1 MQEITGEYYLSNSEI
16 KLSNLFCDEFLKLD
30 AYIYEVLRVMNGVP
44 LFVEDHVERLSKTA
58 EIQNTKLP
66 YSNAEIFFQISYLIK
81 ENKLSEGN
89 IKIVYIPNPNN
100 KCNYSF
106 LIYINPHQY
115 PTKDEFI
122 NGVPVS
128 FFSGVRIN
136 PNAKIMQTDLRENAN
151 IHKNNTN
158 TYEVLL
164 IDENGFI
171 TEGSRSNV
179 FFVKDNEVLTPPT
192 EYVLPGITRKYIIKM
207 CNELNIPI
215 RETSIHQNEVE
226 SMEAVFISGTS
237 RKVLPVNMI
246 ENIKFA
252 VNNVITRK
260 IQTAFDDI
268 IKVYTDSKR

>member
-1 MQEITGEYYLSNSEI
+1 MQEITEEYYLSNSEI
-16 KLSNLFCDEFLKLD
+16 KLSNLFCEEFLKLD
-30 AYIYEVLRVMNGVP
+30 TYIYEVLRVINGVP

-66 YSNAEIFFQISYLIK
+66 YSNAEIFSQISLVIK

-136 PNAKIMQTDLRENAN
+136 PNAKIMQTELRENAN

-226 SMEAVFISGTS
+226 SMDAVFISGTS

-246 ENIKFA
+246 ENRKFA
-252 VNNVITRK
+252 VNNVITGK
-260 IQTAFDDI
+260 IQSAFDDI